1 MASLMT
7 PHSAQGRIRAMMA
20 RPENE
25 AKLVLLHT
33 VAAYIFGT
41 NFIGSKD
48 GEGITLEAFDSLQKE
63 LNALKR
69 QLPFLKMDVKAGAS
83 ADMKAS
89 SHYEDVYD
97 QLCEL
102 CTPHVVELANGCTT
116 ISKDSLCGSVVD
128 NLSALIDYWLATKDE
143 TKFEL
148 GDHMIVG
155 VHSEKE

>member
-1 MASLMT
+1 MT
-7 PHSAQGRIRAMMA
+7 PHTAQYCIRAMMA

-25 AKLVLLHT
+25 AKLLLLHT
-33 VAAYIFGT
+33 VATYIFGT
-41 NFIGSKD
+41 NFIGSKE
-48 GEGITLEAFDSLQKE
+48 GEGITLEAVDSLQKE
-63 LNALKR
+63 LAAIKR

-83 ADMKAS
+83 SDMKAS
-89 SHYEDVYD
+89 SFYEDVYD

-128 NLSALIDYWLATKDE
+128 NLSALIDFWLATKDE

-148 GDHMIVG
+148 GDHMVIA
-155 VHSEKE
+155 VHADKDE